1 MLAVFGAALIGL
13 ASATPAIV
21 SQQGPH
27 VLVAGPVEKRSL
39 VYGPEQRQYLELF
52 TKERAGRAPL
62 VVYLHGGGW
71 SAGSPRAGSGGA
83 QAEFF
88 TSRGFAY
95 ATVGYRYVPV
105 VAVEEQ
111 LADVARAIAY
121 LKNQPAVDARRIIL
135 VGHSSGAH
143 MAALLG
149 TDPSHFKAARLDFQA
164 IRGVVLLDPAVLD
177 VAPIMAAGGPTVD
190 RYFRPAFGADPAR
203 WSILSP
209 LKQAEVPNA
218 PGWLI
223 LHDSNNLLAGAQGG
237 DLAASLAAAGAR
249 AAVLP
254 VAGTTH
260 VRLNDEIGRAG
271 DPASEAIAAFLAT
284 AVPEMQ
290 RPRRR

>member
-1 MLAVFGAALIGL
+1 MIGL
-13 ASATPAIV
+13 LLTSLALAAATPAIV
-21 SQQGPH
+21 AQQGTH

-52 TKERAGRAPL
+52 TKARAGRAPL

-71 SAGSPRAGSGGA
+71 SDGSPRLGSGGA
-83 QAEFF
+83 QAEFY

-105 VAVEEQ
+105 VTVEEQ

-121 LKNQPAVDARRIIL
+121 LKNQPDVDARRIIL

-149 TDPSHFKAARLDFQA
+149 ADPSHFKAARLDFQA
-164 IRGVVLLDPAVLD
+164 IRGVLLLDPAVFDL
-177 VAPIMAAGGPTVD
+177 APIMAAGGPTVD

-203 WSILSP
+203 WSTLSP
-209 LKQAEVPNA
+209 VKHAEVPNA

-223 LHDSNNLLAGAQGG
+223 LHDSNNFLAGAQGS
-237 DLAASLAAAGAR
+237 DLAAGLRAAGAR

-260 VRLNDEIGRAG
+260 MRLNDEIGRAG
-271 DPASEAIAAFLAT
+271 DSASEAMAVFLAT
-284 AVPEMQ
+284 AVPETQ

>member
-1 MLAVFGAALIGL
+1 MWGLGLAAAALAL
-13 ASATPAIV
+13 ATPAIEQ
-21 SQQGPH
+21 QQGARAY
-27 VLVAGPVEKRSL
+27 VAGPIAKRSL
-39 VYGPEQRQYLELF
+39 VYGPQQRQYLELF
-52 TKERAGRAPL
+52 TKERGGRAPL

-83 QAEFF
+83 QAEFY

-105 VAVEEQ
+105 VTVEEQ

-121 LKNQPAVDARRIIL
+121 LKNQPDVDARQIIL
-135 VGHSSGAH
+135 IGHSSGAH

-203 WSILSP
+203 WSTLSP
-209 LKQAEVPNA
+209 IKQAEVPNA
-218 PGWLI
+218 PSWLI
-223 LHDSNNLLAGAQGG
+223 LHDSNNPLAGAQGG
-237 DLAASLAAAGAR
+237 DLAAGLSAAGAR

-271 DPASEAIAAFLAT
+271 DPASEAIAVFLAT
-284 AVPEMQ
+284 VVPETQ